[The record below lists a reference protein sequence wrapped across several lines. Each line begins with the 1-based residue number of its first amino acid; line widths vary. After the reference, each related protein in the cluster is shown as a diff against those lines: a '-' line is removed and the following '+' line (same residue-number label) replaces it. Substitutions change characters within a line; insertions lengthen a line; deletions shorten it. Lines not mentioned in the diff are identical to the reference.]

1 MNPSS
6 RNQAVFRIDRF
17 VVPAASEMEF
27 LSVVAETNTVFEGMD
42 ECVQHHVLK
51 QDGAS
56 GASNYITVVEWVS
69 FAAIQKAREAV
80 AAKHKEMN
88 LDPQELFSRLQIK
101 AELGNY
107 VPVTG
112 ETA

>member
-1 MNPSS
+1 MSPTSS
-6 RNQAVFRIDRF
+6 DQAVFRIDRF
-17 VVPAASEMEF
+17 VVPAASEREF
-27 LSVVAETNTVFEGMD
+27 LSVVAETNTVLTRMNG
-42 ECVQHHVLK
+42 CVQHHVLK
-51 QDGAS
+51 QDGAA
-56 GASNYITVVEWVS
+56 GTSNYITVVEWVS

-88 LDPQELFSRLQIK
+88 LNPQELFNRLQIK

-107 VPVTG
+107 VPVTA

>member
-1 MNPSS
+1 MNQSS

-27 LSVVAETNTVFEGMD
+27 LSVVAETNTVFDGMD
-42 ECVQHHVLK
+42 GCVQHHVLK

-56 GASNYITVVEWVS
+56 GASNYITVVEWAS
-69 FAAIQKAREAV
+69 FAAIQKAREAM

-88 LDPQELFSRLQIK
+88 LNPQELFNRLQIK

-107 VPVTG
+107 VPVST
-112 ETA
+112 

>member
-1 MNPSS
+1 MSPTSPD
-6 RNQAVFRIDRF
+6 QAVFRIDRF
-17 VVPAASEMEF
+17 IVPADSESEF
-27 LSVVAETNTVFEGMD
+27 LSDVFETNAALTGMD
-42 ECVQHHVLK
+42 GCVQHHVLK
-51 QDGAS
+51 QDGAA

-88 LDPQELFSRLQIK
+88 LNPQELLNRLQIK

-107 VPVTG
+107 VPVTPK
-112 ETA
+112 TA